1 MSEVLVIAAH
11 PDDET
16 LGCGGAIV
24 RHVDAG
30 DEVHVVVV
38 TDGSSAQYPGDQG
51 TLVRKHDEARA
62 AMKILG
68 VKDLVLGTLPD
79 MRLDTVPS
87 LDLARLLTDHVRRV
101 DPHVVYTHHSSD
113 INLDHRLV
121 FAATL
126 VATRPTDGSRLER
139 IYAYEVASSTEWGQA
154 DTDRAFRPNSF
165 IDISAVLDRKL
176 RALAAYKTELRP
188 APHPRSLSVVEAYA
202 RAWGPRAGLHAAEAM
217 QLVHERR

>member
-1 MSEVLVIAAH
+1 MNAVLVFAAH

-16 LGCGGAIV
+16 LGCGGTIA
-24 RHVDAG
+24 RHVEAG

-51 TLVRKHDEARA
+51 TLTRKQGEARA

-68 VKDLVLGTLPD
+68 VEDLVLGTMPD

-87 LDLARLLTDHVRRV
+87 VELARFLTDHVRRV
-101 DPHVVYTHHSSD
+101 DPHVVYTHHSAD

-121 FAATL
+121 FDATL
-126 VATRPTDGSRLER
+126 VATRPTGASRLR
-139 IYAYEVASSTEWGQA
+139 TVYAYEVASSTEWGQA
-154 DTDRAFRPNSF
+154 HPDRVFRPNSF
-165 IDISAVLDRKL
+165 IDISAVLHRKL
-176 RALAAYKTELRP
+176 RALAAYQTELRP
-188 APHPRSLSVVEAYA
+188 APHPRSLAVVEAYA
-202 RAWGPRAGLHAAEAM
+202 RAWGPRAGLQAAEAM